1 MFKNESRKDIKI
13 LYKYLSKTEF
23 QFLSRLDYWASHK
36 KGYGVER
43 DNRVWIYNALEDWA
57 EQLGFSKSS
66 VRRAIKSLKD
76 KNLIFSDYL
85 SPNKR
90 NRTLYY
96 SINHDGVGEYLSEFN
111 RSTCAQKP
119 VASEHTNEHMDEY
132 FYNSKQNINK
142 SNKSKKIIDEK
153 EIRSLD
159 PKPQISQMPTKKP
172 TIVQDMVK
180 IFNAEFPKT
189 NCQLTRQLAKYLV
202 AAFKTK
208 FHDSLDEWKRYLKLI
223 KTSSYIIS
231 EKFKLSISW
240 LIKFFT
246 IDRIRAGELGVDS
259 KKIQVDASEFE
270 EKALEHISI
279 VQEPDV
285 CKRLR
290 AKISQILSP
299 AVYLSWFTKVELVEN
314 HQKISMKT
322 TNDFVKDYL
331 ERNFMDILGMEFA

>member
-1 MFKNESRKDIKI
+1 MFKNESRKDIKN

-36 KGYGVER
+36 NGYGVER
-43 DNRVWIYNALEDWA
+43 NNRVWIYNGLEAWA
-57 EQLGFSKSS
+57 QQLGISKSS

-76 KNLIFSDYL
+76 KNLISSDYL

-96 SINHDGVGEYLSEFN
+96 SVNQGGVGEYLSQVN
-111 RSTCAQKP
+111 GATCAQKL
-119 VASEHTNEHMDEY
+119 VVSEHTNEHMDEH

-142 SNKSKKIIDEK
+142 SNKSKKIIDEN
-153 EIRSLD
+153 ETQSSD
-159 PKPQISQMPTKKP
+159 PKQQISKMQQKKP

-180 IFNAEFPKT
+180 IFNTELPKT
-189 NCQLTRQLAKYLV
+189 SCQLTRQLAKYLV

-208 FHDSLDEWKRYLKLI
+208 FHDSLDEWKQYLKLI
-223 KTSSYIIS
+223 KTSSYIVN

-259 KKIQVDASEFE
+259 QKIQADVSEFE
-270 EKALEHISI
+270 EKAHRHIAQ
-279 VQEPDV
+279 VQEPDA

-299 AVYLSWFTKVELVEN
+299 AVYLSWFTKVELVDSHE
-314 HQKISMKT
+314 KILLKT
-322 TNDFVKDYL
+322 TNDFVKDYM